1 MVGMIY
7 PVPTYIFNW
16 HISPNTNQYHEYIQ
30 LIYILLIEYF
40 PTLRQKG
47 SQKISKLHLSPTVG
61 FIYPIS
67 PYIFNWLYIL
77 EIVYFTTPC
86 TKGAQKHSNLH
97 FSHGWHDISNTNI
110 YFLLK
115 YIPQTVGCV
124 SPIQI
129 CILKNLYSPTLSNN
143 TFLLQGLAWY
153 IQYQYIYSTDCI
165 NCMFPNPAPEGWTE
179 TLQLDNSTD
188 NSTDLGA

>member
-1 MVGMIY
+1 MPWKSGLNVNCLNPNCLHDVYHTNIYIQLIVHFRTLRPSKPLTYIHLSMVGMIY
-7 PVPTYIFNW
+7 PVPTYIFIW

-40 PTLRQKG
+40 PTLRPKG
-47 SQKISKLHLSPTVG
+47 SQKISKLHSSPRVG
-61 FIYPIS
+61 IIYPIS

-110 YFLLK
+110 YF
-115 YIPQTVGCV
+115 
-124 SPIQI
+124 
-129 CILKNLYSPTLSNN
+129 
-143 TFLLQGLAWY
+143 
-153 IQYQYIYSTDCI
+153 
-165 NCMFPNPAPEGWTE
+165 
-179 TLQLDNSTD
+179 
-188 NSTDLGA
+188 

>member
-1 MVGMIY
+1 MPWKSGLNVNCLNPNCLHDVSHTNIVYSTDCPFFNPAPFETLIFQPCALRNSPTYIHPSMVGMIY

-40 PTLRQKG
+40 PTLRPKG
-47 SQKISKLHLSPTVG
+47 SQKISKLHSSPRVG
-61 FIYPIS
+61 IIYPIS

-77 EIVYFTTPC
+77 EIVYFPTPC

-110 YFLLK
+110 YF
-115 YIPQTVGCV
+115 
-124 SPIQI
+124 
-129 CILKNLYSPTLSNN
+129 
-143 TFLLQGLAWY
+143 
-153 IQYQYIYSTDCI
+153 
-165 NCMFPNPAPEGWTE
+165 
-179 TLQLDNSTD
+179 
-188 NSTDLGA
+188 